1 MRFERTTL
9 ATMGLV
15 VAFCLQTGLVL
26 AQTTPTAGTP
36 TASSAK
42 VPAPTVTGPIAAPG
56 IPGAAEHNYIFFA
69 SKQDLAI
76 QGYVE
81 EEFFIQGT
89 ANRYNTPTGATASI
103 VDKDHP
109 YKTRIVVR
117 RPADPKRFNGT
128 VLVEWDNVTNNF
140 DAENMWF

>member
-1 MRFERTTL
+1 
-9 ATMGLV
+9 
-15 VAFCLQTGLVL
+15 
-26 AQTTPTAGTP
+26 
-36 TASSAK
+36 
-42 VPAPTVTGPIAAPG
+42 
-56 IPGAAEHNYIFFA
+56 FA

-140 DAENMWF
+140 DAENMWFFSWEHMISDGYIWVGVSAQNVGITALKKFSNDRYGTLDVTHGGTVTGDGLSYDI